1 MTQALRANTSP
12 ARSRRWWRPAA
23 VALCGLPLP
32 AVAHSGDLLLARL
45 VLGRTPEVTLEV
57 TADVA
62 GNPWL
67 KDSAHVADALGAAL
81 RVLLPDGR
89 GWTLSELGKP
99 AILLHATFPHPAP
112 LPLAHGPGEPAP
124 EWYTASWT
132 WRPSASP
139 LRFEVPADSKH
150 TLLFWNVA
158 PGSPEPAAG
167 WRMLLSSDR
176 TSSIPLAVAPAPLR
190 WSAPAFAAMGV
201 AAAGLL
207 LQGFLLWKRV
217 RRNSVR

>member
-1 MTQALRANTSP
+1 MTQPPRANPST
-12 ARSRRWWRPAA
+12 ARRRRWWRPAA
-23 VALCGLPLP
+23 VALFGLPLP
-32 AVAHSGDLLLARL
+32 AVAHSGDLLLGRL
-45 VLGRTPEVTLEV
+45 VLGQSPEVTLEV

-67 KDSAHVADALGAAL
+67 KDSSHVADALGATL
-81 RVLLPDGR
+81 RVILPDGR
-89 GWTLSELGKP
+89 GWTLAELGKP
-99 AILLHATFPHPAP
+99 AVSLHATYPHPAP

-139 LRFEVPADSKH
+139 LRFEVPAESKH
-150 TLLFWNVA
+150 TLLFWHVS

-176 TSSIPLAVAPAPLR
+176 TAPIALAVAPAPLR
-190 WSAPAFAAMGV
+190 WSTPAFAAMGV
-201 AAAGLL
+201 AAGGLL
-207 LQGFLLWKRV
+207 LQGFLLWRRV
-217 RRNSVR
+217 RRKSVR